1 MAENYKPRPE
11 NRREFMNKLV
21 MPYDPTTGNPNS
33 VYSETVNPGEPEFNR
48 ANEISLN
55 NDADRNVS
63 VGIKDIDEAILYYFN
78 EVLKLSVVQ
87 NNTRINVPVLY
98 GSPERWKAI
107 QADGYY
113 RDGNGKVQSPLIVFR
128 RNTITPVRDIGN
140 KLDGN
145 KVSNI
150 ILAERRFNRRNVYD
164 NFNVLTN
171 RVQSKEYIVAFP
183 PDYIKVSYD
192 CIIYTDYVEQMDKLI
207 EAINFASN
215 SYWGDPSKYQFKNM
229 IDSYSNQIVME
240 QGADRTVKTTFTMN
254 MNGYIIPD
262 SLNREIASANRVF
275 STSQVIFG
283 LEVANSQE
291 QFTANINKPK
301 TQKISAVAASDSVN
315 NINNVYISPSLN
327 TSDLDYLNTNIIK
340 TANTITAPNTAT
352 FNSTAFKQPGAG
364 STLPQTSISNFV
376 FFVNGLNIEGQALVS
391 FVESAGNCVLTI
403 DAAQLGYNLLS
414 GDEVVAIGKFSS

>member
-21 MPYDPTTGNPNS
+21 IPYDTTTGNPNS
-33 VYSETVNPGEPEFNR
+33 VFSETVNPGQPEFNR

-55 NDADRNVS
+55 NDTDRNVS

-78 EVLKLSVVQ
+78 NVLKLSVVQ
-87 NNTRINVPVLY
+87 NNTRLQVPVIY

-128 RNTITPVRDIGN
+128 RSTITPVRDIGN

-150 ILAERRFNRRNVYD
+150 ILAEKRFNRRNVYD

-171 RVQSKEYIVAFP
+171 RVQSKEYVIAFP
-183 PDYIKVSYD
+183 PDYVKVTYN
-192 CIIYTDYVEQMDKLI
+192 CIIYTDFVEQMDKLV

-240 QGADRTVKTTFTMN
+240 QGADRTVKTTFDMV

-262 SLNREIASANRVF
+262 SLNREVASANRAY

-283 LEVANSQE
+283 LEIADSQE
-291 QFTANINKPK
+291 QFNANIRKPK
-301 TQKISAVAASDSVN
+301 AQQISAVMASDSVN
-315 NINNVYISPSLN
+315 NTTINMIN
-327 TSDLDYLNTNIIK
+327 TGTSAGDITYLNTNISKIADIINVPD
-340 TANTITAPNTAT
+340 TAIFSNTGLL
-352 FNSTAFKQPGAG
+352 QPVNG
-364 STLPQTSISNFV
+364 STLPPTSKDNFT
-376 FFVNGLNIEGQALVS
+376 FFINGQHVPTS
-391 FVESAGNCVLTI
+391 FITLTEAGGDITI
-403 DAAQLGYNLLS
+403 LFNTSLLGYSLES
-414 GDEVVAIGKFSS
+414 DDEVIAIGKFSS

>member
-33 VYSETVNPGEPEFNR
+33 VYSEAVNPGQPEFNR

-55 NDADRNVS
+55 EDTDKNVS
-63 VGIKDIDEAILYYFN
+63 VGIKDIDEAIVYYFN

-87 NNTRINVPVLY
+87 NNTRLQVPVLY

-128 RNTITPVRDIGN
+128 KSSITPVRDIGN

-150 ILAERRFNRRNVYD
+150 ILAEKKFNRRNVYD
-164 NFNVLTN
+164 NFNILTN
-171 RVQSKEYIVAFP
+171 RVQSKEYVVAFP
-183 PDYIKVSYD
+183 PDYVKVTYN
-192 CIIYTDYVEQMDKLI
+192 CIIYTDFVEQMDKLI
-207 EAINFASN
+207 EAINFSSN

-240 QGADRTVKTTFTMN
+240 QGADRTVKTTFDMV

-262 SLNREIASANRVF
+262 SLNREVASANRAF
-275 STSQVIFG
+275 STSQVVFG
-283 LEVANSQE
+283 LEVADSQE
-291 QFTANINKPK
+291 QFNANIRKPK
-301 TQKISAVAASDSVN
+301 AQQISAVIAADSTNVLVQ
-315 NINNVYISPSLN
+315 NIDQTTTLPQQII
-327 TSDLDYLNTNIIK
+327 TYLNTNVQLVG
-340 TANTITAPNTAT
+340 TFVDSTTITFASGWLAAP
-352 FNSTAFKQPGAG
+352 SG
-364 STLPQTSISNFV
+364 LPTTSISNFTL
-376 FFVNGLNIEGQALVS
+376 FCNGVALSNNAIQS
-391 FVESAGNCVLTI
+391 FSDGGSTTTLVI
-403 DAAQLGYNLLS
+403 DPAILEYSFTSQ
-414 GDEVVAIGKFSS
+414 DVVTAVGKFNI

>member
-11 NRREFMNKLV
+11 NRVEFMNKLV
-21 MPYDPTTGNPNS
+21 MPYDKTIGNPNS
-33 VYSETVNPGEPEFNR
+33 IVSEPVNPGEPEFNR
-48 ANEISLN
+48 ANQVSLN
-55 NDADRNVS
+55 NDTDKNVS

-87 NNTRINVPVLY
+87 NNTRLQVPVIY
-98 GSPERWKAI
+98 GSPERWKAV

-128 RNTITPVRDIGN
+128 RSTITPVRDIGN

-150 ILAERRFNRRNVYD
+150 ILAEKRFNRRNVYD

-171 RVQSKEYIVAFP
+171 RVQSKEYVVAFP
-183 PDYIKVSYD
+183 PDYVKVTYN
-192 CIIYTDYVEQMDKLI
+192 CIIYTDFVEQMDKLI

-240 QGADRTVKTTFTMN
+240 QGADRTVKTTFDMV

-262 SLNREIASANRVF
+262 SLNREVASANRAF

-283 LEVANSQE
+283 LEVADSQE
-291 QFTANINKPK
+291 QFNANIRKPK
-301 TQKISAVAASDSVN
+301 AQQISAVMAADSTNVLVQ
-315 NINNVYISPSLN
+315 NIDQTTTLPQQII
-327 TSDLDYLNTNIIK
+327 DYLNTNVQLIG
-340 TANTITAPNTAT
+340 TFVDSNTITFASGWLAAP
-352 FNSTAFKQPGAG
+352 SG
-364 STLPQTSISNFV
+364 LPATSISNFNI
-376 FFVNGLNIEGQALVS
+376 FCNGLALPNNAIQS
-391 FVESAGNCVLTI
+391 FSTGGSTTTLVINP
-403 DAAQLGYNLLS
+403 
-414 GDEVVAIGKFSS
+414 AILEYSFTSQDVITAVGKFST

>member
-33 VYSETVNPGEPEFNR
+33 VYSETVNPGQPEFNR
-48 ANEISLN
+48 ANEISLT
-55 NDADRNVS
+55 DDTDINVS
-63 VGIKDIDEAILYYFN
+63 VGIKDIDEAIIYYFN

-87 NNTRINVPVLY
+87 NNTRLQVPILY

-128 RNTITPVRDIGN
+128 KSSITPVRDIGN

-150 ILAERRFNRRNVYD
+150 ILAEKRFNRRNVYD
-164 NFNVLTN
+164 NFNILTN

-183 PDYIKVSYD
+183 PDYVKVTYN
-192 CIIYTDYVEQMDKLI
+192 CIIYTDFVEQMDKLI
-207 EAINFASN
+207 EAINFSSN

-229 IDSYSNQIVME
+229 IESYSNQIVME
-240 QGADRTVKTTFTMN
+240 QGADRTVKTTFDMV

-262 SLNREIASANRVF
+262 SLNREVASANRAF
-275 STSQVIFG
+275 STSQVVFG
-283 LEVANSQE
+283 LEVADSQE
-291 QFTANINKPK
+291 QFNANIRKPK
-301 TQKISAVAASDSVN
+301 AKQISSVTAADSTNVLIQ
-315 NINNVYISPSLN
+315 NIEQN
-327 TSDLDYLNTNIIK
+327 TIIPEQTIIYLNTNVQLIG
-340 TANTITAPNTAT
+340 TFVDSNTITFAAGWLTAP
-352 FNSTAFKQPGAG
+352 SG
-364 STLPQTSISNFV
+364 LPATSISNFTI
-376 FFVNGLNIEGQALVS
+376 FSNG
-391 FVESAGNCVLTI
+391 
-403 DAAQLGYNLLS
+403 
-414 GDEVVAIGKFSS
+414 VAIPNNAIQSFSDGGTVTTLVIDPVILEYSFTSQDVITAVGKFSI

>member
-33 VYSETVNPGEPEFNR
+33 IVSEPVNPGQPEFNR

-55 NDADRNVS
+55 EDTDKNVS
-63 VGIKDIDEAILYYFN
+63 VGIKDIDEAIVYYFN

-87 NNTRINVPVLY
+87 NNTRLQVPVLY

-128 RNTITPVRDIGN
+128 KSSITPVRDIGN

-150 ILAERRFNRRNVYD
+150 ILAEKKFNRRNVYD
-164 NFNVLTN
+164 NFNILTN
-171 RVQSKEYIVAFP
+171 RVQSKEYVVAFP
-183 PDYIKVSYD
+183 PDYVKVTYN
-192 CIIYTDYVEQMDKLI
+192 CIIYTDFVEQMDKLV

-240 QGADRTVKTTFTMN
+240 QGADRTVKTTFDMV

-262 SLNREIASANRVF
+262 SLNREVASANRAF

-283 LEVANSQE
+283 LEIADSQE
-291 QFTANINKPK
+291 QFNANIRKPK
-301 TQKISAVAASDSVN
+301 AQQISAVMAADSTNVLIQ
-315 NINNVYISPSLN
+315 NIDQTTTLPQQII
-327 TSDLDYLNTNIIK
+327 DYLNTNKQLIG
-340 TANTITAPNTAT
+340 TFVDSNTITFASGWLSAP
-352 FNSTAFKQPGAG
+352 SG
-364 STLPQTSISNFV
+364 LPATSISNFSI
-376 FFVNGLNIEGQALVS
+376 FCNGIALPNNAIQS
-391 FVESAGNCVLTI
+391 FSDGGSTTTLVI
-403 DAAQLGYNLLS
+403 DPAILEYSFTSQ
-414 GDEVVAIGKFSS
+414 DVVTAVGKFSI